1 MVTDITP
8 GSSHPAKLSLPVF
21 ALCQSNIRPT
31 KGEIKVIFALAQATA
46 WQKLK
51 SKVKLHLIPS
61 FSKISAALIPSQV
74 EAILINILSL
84 SIPKLL

>member
-1 MVTDITP
+1 M
-8 GSSHPAKLSLPVF
+8 
-21 ALCQSNIRPT
+21 RPT
-31 KGEIKVIFALAQATA
+31 KGEIRVIFALAHATA

-61 FSKISAALIPSQV
+61 FSNISAALIPSHV

>member
-1 MVTDITP
+1 VTEITP
-8 GSSHPAKLSLPVF
+8 GSSAPTKLFLPVF

-31 KGEIKVIFALAQATA
+31 NGEIRVIFALAQVTA

-61 FSKISAALIPSQV
+61 FSKISAA
-74 EAILINILSL
+74 
-84 SIPKLL
+84 